1 MFLLSCL
8 LALASVV
15 RAQAPATIT
24 LNSASLS
31 AVFDGTAHA
40 VTGTTAPAGLS
51 FAITYNGQTN
61 SPPTNAGSYTVI
73 ATITDPA
80 FTGSTTG
87 TLVIAPEAQTITFTT
102 AASYVPQV
110 GVPFTVSATATGGGT
125 VRFAI
130 ASGNATATGTNNATI
145 TIADTSPVAIRAT
158 QAGDAN
164 NNPATTAPVPP
175 STLATDLVVTA
186 ASPTVLTST
195 YTQNFDGIGIALP
208 AGWHVFTGA
217 AASALGT
224 DVSAISSLVHTTDPW
239 NDTGGNFR
247 NVASALNPGVSS
259 TDSTP
264 TQAAYVN
271 RAIGVRQNTSFGDPG
286 AAFGFN
292 FATPGLNVSAIS
304 FSAQILSEQA
314 NATTWLLQSAVGP
327 SPTTWS
333 TIATFNDPGVFGATT
348 VSVTSSAFGV
358 ALNNQSNVWLRVAA
372 LTATTTGGTRDTFA
386 IDNFTISVGPVVSVT
401 TQPAALTCISGQ
413 SASFS
418 VSATGTGTL
427 HYQWLKG
434 TSAIAGATS
443 STLAIPSVLTTDA
456 GSYNVVVSDDVG
468 FVSSSSA
475 ALTVNPIAITIG
487 FSNLAASYDGNP
499 HMATA
504 IATPAGA
511 TLGSINYTGIGG
523 TFYATS
529 STGPTNPGYYLV
541 TATTTDSE
549 HQGSGSATLVISGAS
564 GSTAPAVTTAPL
576 AQSVSVGD
584 VVSLSIAVSGSP
596 TPTLQWRKDGVA
608 ISGATNSTYTIYG
621 AAIADAG
628 NYDVAIANSGG
639 SLISPSAALAVAK
652 KDQTISFATPAAFYS
667 AGTSVKLTATASS
680 GLPVSYAL
688 VSGAASLSGAT
699 LTGFGSTVIVRASQA
714 GNSTTFNAAP
724 TVDQTFTFVSGGT
737 APFLFTSPVDQTV
750 NAGVTV
756 TFSAAAIGTPTPTWS
771 WQKDGVA
778 INGATGATLTLP
790 SVTLADAAHY
800 TITATN
806 SGGTASASAQLNV
819 RAAPV
824 IVTPPVSQSVNAGAT
839 VTFSATV
846 AGFPTPALQW
856 RKNGVAIPG
865 AISNTLTLVNVSA
878 PDAARYDVVV
888 TNILG
893 TVTST
898 VAALTVAVPDF
909 SGTYFG
915 KFSGASGDF
924 ALYVRANGTGV
935 FLGYL
940 PGLKTALVATVFSI
954 DLAGNFLLTI
964 TPTVAG
970 AAISDPLSTLS
981 SDVNS
986 APPIAAAAA
995 TVTLT
1000 GTVNDTTGTLAA
1012 TAPGLGA
1019 TLAGTRAA
1027 STGAAAAQ
1035 AGYYSGAFSGS
1046 ADGRGYVIVGADGQ
1060 AFALATSGTSVDG
1073 GTGTVASN
1081 SRLTLTTANQSTL
1094 NLGFANGAL
1103 SGTVSNA
1110 AGITVSLTGAA
1121 DALAGT
1127 EHLANLSA
1135 RGAVAPGAPLIAGFV
1150 ITGATSKQVLIR
1162 AAGPALA
1169 AAPFN
1174 LPSTL
1179 DDPALTLFRGSA
1191 IAAQNDNWSTS
1202 PTSATAIAAA
1212 AASVNAF
1219 AFRPGSADAALLL
1232 TLAPGAYTAQV
1243 SAAAA
1248 SLNPSGLALVE
1259 IYEVL
1264 AAGEAPGAIRLTN
1277 LSARSPVVPGAP
1289 LIAGFV
1295 INGIAPQRV
1304 LIRGIGP
1311 GLTAFGVAGAL
1322 SNPTLTLF
1330 RGNTAVKTNDDWFR
1344 DADAALIRT
1353 AAANAGAFALGAT
1366 SLDASMLLYLDPGAY
1381 TAQVSASGASI
1392 GTGVTL
1398 VEIYESSP

>member
-73 ATITDPA
+73 ATITDPT

-511 TLGSINYTGIGG
+511 TLGSITYTGIGG

-576 AQSVSVGD
+576 AQSVSVGE

-1027 STGAAAAQ
+1027 STGAA
-1035 AGYYSGAFSGS
+1035 
-1046 ADGRGYVIVGADGQ
+1046 
-1060 AFALATSGTSVDG
+1060 
-1073 GTGTVASN
+1073 
-1081 SRLTLTTANQSTL
+1081 
-1094 NLGFANGAL
+1094 
-1103 SGTVSNA
+1103 
-1110 AGITVSLTGAA
+1110 

>member
-73 ATITDPA
+73 ATITDPT

-511 TLGSINYTGIGG
+511 TLGSITYTGIGG

-576 AQSVSVGD
+576 AQSVSVGE

-1027 STGAAAAQ
+1027 STGAA
-1035 AGYYSGAFSGS
+1035 
-1046 ADGRGYVIVGADGQ
+1046 
-1060 AFALATSGTSVDG
+1060 
-1073 GTGTVASN
+1073 
-1081 SRLTLTTANQSTL
+1081 
-1094 NLGFANGAL
+1094 
-1103 SGTVSNA
+1103 
-1110 AGITVSLTGAA
+1110 

-1135 RGAVAPGAPLIAGFV
+1135 RGAVVPGAPLIAGFV